1 MELNNLKY
9 TKGSRNHKTKTYGR
23 GFGSGIG
30 KTSGKG
36 TKGQKSRKSGKVRL
50 GFEGGQ
56 TPLYRKIPKVGFN
69 NYNFQENYE
78 IVTLTQ
84 VAKLGEEVN
93 KETLVKAGLIS
104 SAKAKV
110 KLIGGKKQIT
120 LSKPLNITVDKVSAN
135 VEKAISAAGGKVN
148 YSK

>member
-36 TKGQKSRKSGKVRL
+36 TKGQKSRKSGHVRI

-56 TPLYRKIPKVGFN
+56 TPIYRKIPKVGFN
-69 NYNFQENYE
+69 NVNFANQYYVVSLAQ
-78 IVTLTQ
+78 I
-84 VAKLGEEVN
+84 AKLNEKKVDREVLLKARLIGN
-93 KETLVKAGLIS
+93 KKLPIKIIAS
-104 SAKAKV
+104 NKV
-110 KLIGGKKQIT
+110 KLPEGLIVIADKYT
-120 LSKPLNITVDKVSAN
+120 LGAQ
-135 VEKAISAAGGKVN
+135 KALKIKA
-148 YSK
+148 

>member
-84 VAKLGEEVN
+84 VTKLGEEVN

>member
-84 VAKLGEEVN
+84 LTKLGEEVN

-110 KLIGGKKQIT
+110 KLIGGKKSIT

-135 VEKAISAAGGKVN
+135 VEKVISAAGGKVN